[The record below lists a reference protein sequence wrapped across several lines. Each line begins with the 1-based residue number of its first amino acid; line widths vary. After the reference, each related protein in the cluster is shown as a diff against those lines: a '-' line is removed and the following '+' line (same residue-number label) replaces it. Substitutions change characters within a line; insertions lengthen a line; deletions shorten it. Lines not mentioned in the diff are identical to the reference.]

1 MFKRQVRWVC
11 KGPDVF
17 EDSDLTQSPVAVA
30 ICRTDVRSHSQYGTP
45 CQESLSPSKLGHH
58 VQAAKDLS
66 NILTSVTAALKSP
79 TEADAAPNGDGGDGD
94 AGGQSRAHRDLD
106 DALKRSSG
114 LDGFIAECKLNLPCT
129 LHAAFTSIA
138 GSIAEKLMESPPCTL
153 DEVSAVVASQ
163 VSLVFK
169 PEWYGVVEAMAA
181 YIQEQNVFPIQPTF
195 ANYAQFERFIRL
207 RGRYMIALMTSIQL
221 EDDVLPQNITDT
233 IFAIKVNIGI
243 LSKAHSDLLCLLD
256 AHIMTAEDLSLSWS
270 RVFNVLA
277 TFTKSKDDDG
287 SAKELAVSTM
297 SAMAGEGAPTDD
309 IKQVVAQAVTMVP
322 MATPTAKAPSE
333 SNKGSDCHSDADK
346 LAIFSAA
353 RPLKKK
359 PRPEQSTKAIAA
371 TAAATDAGS
380 HPEDQIH
387 QEPAAVTKGDGD
399 GNKKLLAASNVAI
412 NDIAS
417 YTAEG
422 ELEESSD
429 ALKVCEVV
437 DAAFVKELGARI
449 QVVIWENYRRVQRT
463 RPAAPST

>member
-1 MFKRQVRWVC
+1 
-11 KGPDVF
+11 
-17 EDSDLTQSPVAVA
+17 
-30 ICRTDVRSHSQYGTP
+30 
-45 CQESLSPSKLGHH
+45 
-58 VQAAKDLS
+58 
-66 NILTSVTAALKSP
+66 
-79 TEADAAPNGDGGDGD
+79 
-94 AGGQSRAHRDLD
+94 
-106 DALKRSSG
+106 
-114 LDGFIAECKLNLPCT
+114 
-129 LHAAFTSIA
+129 
-138 GSIAEKLMESPPCTL
+138 
-153 DEVSAVVASQ
+153 
-163 VSLVFK
+163 
-169 PEWYGVVEAMAA
+169 
-181 YIQEQNVFPIQPTF
+181 
-195 ANYAQFERFIRL
+195 
-207 RGRYMIALMTSIQL
+207 MTSIQL

-287 SAKELAVSTM
+287 SAKELAVNTM

-309 IKQVVAQAVTMVP
+309 IKRVVAQAGTMVP

-333 SNKGSDCHSDADK
+333 SKKGSDSDCHSDANK

-353 RPLKKK
+353 RPLKKE

-387 QEPAAVTKGDGD
+387 QEPADVTKGD

-412 NDIAS
+412 NDIVS
-417 YTAEG
+417 FTTEG

-437 DAAFVKELGARI
+437 DAAFVKELEARI
-449 QVVIWENYRRVQRT
+449 QVVIWENYRRVYRT
-463 RPAAPST
+463 RPAVPST